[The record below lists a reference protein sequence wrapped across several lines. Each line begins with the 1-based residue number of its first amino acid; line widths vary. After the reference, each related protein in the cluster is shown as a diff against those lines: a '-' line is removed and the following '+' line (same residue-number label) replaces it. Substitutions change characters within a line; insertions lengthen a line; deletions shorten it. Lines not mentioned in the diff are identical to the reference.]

1 VAFPERKEAGVEVV
15 EGFHLVQ
22 GPQEEEEEGRKE
34 MGIVG

>member
-22 GPQEEEEEGRKE
+22 GPQEEEEGRKE
-34 MGIVG
+34 MGTVG

>member
-22 GPQEEEEEGRKE
+22 GPAEEEEGRKE